1 MLYFIVSV
9 SVLTALLFL
18 PVSKLIWVLSVR
30 RLQRRE
36 QRELAL
42 EEIHGQLARARFLA
56 LLLSLIFSFL
66 FNLQLLGLPGHG

>member
-9 SVLTALLFL
+9 LILTALLFL

-30 RLQRRE
+30 RLQRKL
-36 QRELAL
+36 QRELAA
-42 EEIHGQLARARFLA
+42 EELDGQLARARFLA

-66 FNLQLLGLPGHG
+66 FNVQLLGLPGHG